1 MSISVSK
8 ISINKHTSYGE
19 QNFCFFVHIAKNCKW
34 ITAKNSSAHFKTN
47 KIKNNLKIFLQIL
60 YLTLYYALLQQNW
73 NPFCYWSVATFYLN
87 SAPSCNQIW
96 NHLFTDFLPP
106 EKNDWI
112 MLWNILQNMSG
123 MVGYWRK
130 SLETRLLKDHSEM
143 NSFFSYSGS
152 WFTNGSVI
160 PMNWRQFGFKL
171 MPIWRMLRYEW
182 RLSVNSASI
191 NGRSVLWE
199 WVWNTFGLFY
209 HQTYFYT
216 ILPIISMSSKPCCQ
230 KFCET
235 ISSNKGLSEKFCFNW
250 AT

>member
-1 MSISVSK
+1 MNLQFLNDRLIDISPV
-8 ISINKHTSYGE
+8 TSNGDSRRKSPIRVRQYGK
-19 QNFCFFVHIAKNCKW
+19 NWPIAL
-34 ITAKNSSAHFKTN
+34 NSSRYPEIWRK
-47 KIKNNLKIFLQIL
+47 LKLNTFLQL
-60 YLTLYYALLQQNW
+60 VHQTTTLIY
-73 NPFCYWSVATFYLN
+73 SHLN
-87 SAPSCNQIW
+87 SE
-96 NHLFTDFLPP
+96 DF
-106 EKNDWI
+106 D
-112 MLWNILQNMSG
+112 
-123 MVGYWRK
+123 
-130 SLETRLLKDHSEM
+130 LKEC
-143 NSFFSYSGS
+143 
-152 WFTNGSVI
+152 T
-160 PMNWRQFGFKL
+160 L
-171 MPIWRMLRYEW
+171 MLRYEW